1 MKKRAVRKDFYME
14 IKKSMGRFLSIFF
27 IVALGV
33 AFFSGIRVSEPDM
46 RLTGDAYFDN
56 YDLMDIKVQGTL
68 GITQEDVSALKRMEQ
83 VAYAK
88 PGYSVDVL
96 LTDLDESQHV
106 VHVESIL
113 KDMNEII
120 VQEGRRP
127 EKEGECIVDIDL
139 LESTG
144 YEIGDVITL
153 ESGNEEGL
161 EDTLK
166 TTQFRIVGAGSS
178 PVYVSLG
185 RGTSL
190 IGTGEVSGFAAIL
203 PDNFALEIYTEVYV
217 QVEGAKDKVA
227 FTEEYS
233 SLIDEM
239 TEQIEGIKD
248 FRCKKRYEDIREG
261 AESKLDDAKSD
272 LADGRKKIEDAKKE
286 LIDGKDEIEKA
297 KRELEDG
304 KRESEEALNAA
315 LSEIKEGEEKI
326 RDAKNQVAS
335 GWEQLE
341 IGKRTLAEKEA
352 ELAKG
357 EAQYKEGAKQLAAG
371 REELRGKEEE
381 YLAQANAA
389 RAALEEGKQKLE
401 AWLTPLEEKL
411 ELLTLEIEQLKAEGK
426 IEEAAMQQAIYDQ
439 IAEQVEAAEA
449 AYEAQRQTVEQGL
462 LEGAS
467 GIEAA
472 KAVLKEHEEQ
482 LEGVRQQLEAGKEE
496 IAKGKNN
503 LEISR
508 NDLIAAEDEI
518 KINESKLAKGRI
530 DYEVGKKE
538 AEARLADGE
547 QKIKE
552 GESELEDGERELK
565 KGEEELKEGEQK
577 VADAEA
583 EIAKIEMPKWY
594 VQDRDSLPE
603 HSSFGENADRMKA
616 IGQVFPVLF
625 FLVAALISLTTM
637 TRMVEEQRTHIGTM
651 KALGYGKRTIA
662 GKYLKYAFLATVG
675 GSILG
680 GLIGE
685 KVISYIII
693 IAYRIIY
700 PHMDTMEIPYQAGY
714 ILQAGLAALACTM
727 LATILACYKEL
738 AAQPAVL
745 MRPPAPKQGKRI
757 FMERIPFIW
766 NHLSFIWKSTIR
778 NLFRYKKRFFMT
790 VFGIGGCMALMIVG
804 FGLKD
809 SIFDVGQ
816 LQYKEI
822 QLYDATIYLRDDI
835 SLEEE
840 EAMFAAIH
848 REQGIQEYSRGLI
861 KSVEGS
867 EEKGAKDK
875 EELYLYVYENMEQ
888 VEDFQVFR
896 DRVSHEMYEL
906 TDDGVILTEKMAKN
920 LNAKKGDRIWLTLDG
935 SETEVTVTDICEN
948 YMSHYVYMTPK
959 FYETL
964 YKEKPEYNSV
974 AFKMEEYDEDELY
987 ELGKTLL
994 KEQGVLN
1001 VSYTSSV
1008 KDKLDDMLKSLNL
1021 VIVVLIVSAGMLAF
1035 VVLYNLN
1042 NINTNER
1049 RRELATLKVL
1059 GFYDGEVGAYVYR
1072 ENILLTLI
1080 GGIAGI
1086 VMGKMLHGFIIVT
1099 VEVEQVMFGRNVDL
1113 SSFLYSFAFTI
1124 GFTCF
1129 VNWIMY
1135 FKLKRINMVESLKS
1149 VE

>member
-14 IKKSMGRFLSIFF
+14 IKKSRGRFLSIFF

-46 RLTGDAYFDN
+46 RLTGDVYFDN

-203 PDNFALEIYTEVYV
+203 PDNFALEVYTEVYV

-227 FTEEYS
+227 FIEEYS

-239 TEQIEGIKD
+239 IEQIEGIKD
-248 FRCKKRYEDIREG
+248 FRCKKRYEDIREE

-472 KAVLKEHEEQ
+472 KAVPKEHEEQ

-518 KINESKLAKGRI
+518 KINESKLVKGRI
-530 DYEVGKKE
+530 DYEAGKKE

-822 QLYDATIYLRDDI
+822 QLYDAIIYLRDDI

-875 EELYLYVYENMEQ
+875 EELYLYVYGNMEQ

-994 KEQGVLN
+994 KEEGVLN

-1042 NINTNER
+1042 NININER

>member
-56 YDLMDIKVQGTL
+56 YDLMDIKVQGTF
-68 GITQEDVSALKRMEQ
+68 GITQVDVSALKRMEQ
-83 VAYAK
+83 VAYAE

-144 YEIGDVITL
+144 YEIGDMITL

-203 PDNFALEIYTEVYV
+203 PDNFALEVYTEVYV

-248 FRCKKRYEDIREG
+248 FRCKKRYEDIREE

-401 AWLTPLEEKL
+401 AWLTPLKEKL

-472 KAVLKEHEEQ
+472 KAVLKEREEQ
-482 LEGVRQQLEAGKEE
+482 LEGVRQQLEDGKEE
-496 IAKGKNN
+496 IAKGKNK

-518 KINESKLAKGRI
+518 KINEAKLAKGRI
-530 DYEVGKKE
+530 DYEAGKKE
-538 AEARLADGE
+538 AEAKLADGE

-577 VADAEA
+577 VAMQ
-583 EIAKIEMPKWY
+583 KQKL
-594 VQDRDSLPE
+594 R
-603 HSSFGENADRMKA
+603 R
-616 IGQVFPVLF
+616 
-625 FLVAALISLTTM
+625 
-637 TRMVEEQRTHIGTM
+637 
-651 KALGYGKRTIA
+651 
-662 GKYLKYAFLATVG
+662 LKCQNG
-675 GSILG
+675 M
-680 GLIGE
+680 
-685 KVISYIII
+685 
-693 IAYRIIY
+693 YRIGI
-700 PHMDTMEIPYQAGY
+700 HCRNT
-714 ILQAGLAALACTM
+714 
-727 LATILACYKEL
+727 
-738 AAQPAVL
+738 AVSE
-745 MRPPAPKQGKRI
+745 KTQ
-757 FMERIPFIW
+757 
-766 NHLSFIWKSTIR
+766 
-778 NLFRYKKRFFMT
+778 
-790 VFGIGGCMALMIVG
+790 IV
-804 FGLKD
+804 
-809 SIFDVGQ
+809 
-816 LQYKEI
+816 
-822 QLYDATIYLRDDI
+822 
-835 SLEEE
+835 
-840 EAMFAAIH
+840 
-848 REQGIQEYSRGLI
+848 
-861 KSVEGS
+861 
-867 EEKGAKDK
+867 
-875 EELYLYVYENMEQ
+875 
-888 VEDFQVFR
+888 
-896 DRVSHEMYEL
+896 
-906 TDDGVILTEKMAKN
+906 
-920 LNAKKGDRIWLTLDG
+920 
-935 SETEVTVTDICEN
+935 
-948 YMSHYVYMTPK
+948 
-959 FYETL
+959 
-964 YKEKPEYNSV
+964 
-974 AFKMEEYDEDELY
+974 
-987 ELGKTLL
+987 
-994 KEQGVLN
+994 
-1001 VSYTSSV
+1001 
-1008 KDKLDDMLKSLNL
+1008 
-1021 VIVVLIVSAGMLAF
+1021 
-1035 VVLYNLN
+1035 
-1042 NINTNER
+1042 
-1049 RRELATLKVL
+1049 
-1059 GFYDGEVGAYVYR
+1059 
-1072 ENILLTLI
+1072 
-1080 GGIAGI
+1080 
-1086 VMGKMLHGFIIVT
+1086 
-1099 VEVEQVMFGRNVDL
+1099 
-1113 SSFLYSFAFTI
+1113 
-1124 GFTCF
+1124 
-1129 VNWIMY
+1129 
-1135 FKLKRINMVESLKS
+1135 
-1149 VE
+1149 

>member
-1 MKKRAVRKDFYME
+1 M
-14 IKKSMGRFLSIFF
+14 
-27 IVALGV
+27 
-33 AFFSGIRVSEPDM
+33 
-46 RLTGDAYFDN
+46 
-56 YDLMDIKVQGTL
+56 
-68 GITQEDVSALKRMEQ
+68 
-83 VAYAK
+83 
-88 PGYSVDVL
+88 
-96 LTDLDESQHV
+96 
-106 VHVESIL
+106 
-113 KDMNEII
+113 
-120 VQEGRRP
+120 
-127 EKEGECIVDIDL
+127 
-139 LESTG
+139 
-144 YEIGDVITL
+144 
-153 ESGNEEGL
+153 
-161 EDTLK
+161 
-166 TTQFRIVGAGSS
+166 
-178 PVYVSLG
+178 
-185 RGTSL
+185 
-190 IGTGEVSGFAAIL
+190 
-203 PDNFALEIYTEVYV
+203 
-217 QVEGAKDKVA
+217 
-227 FTEEYS
+227 
-233 SLIDEM
+233 
-239 TEQIEGIKD
+239 
-248 FRCKKRYEDIREG
+248 
-261 AESKLDDAKSD
+261 
-272 LADGRKKIEDAKKE
+272 
-286 LIDGKDEIEKA
+286 
-297 KRELEDG
+297 
-304 KRESEEALNAA
+304 
-315 LSEIKEGEEKI
+315 
-326 RDAKNQVAS
+326 AS

-518 KINESKLAKGRI
+518 KINESKLVKGRI
-530 DYEVGKKE
+530 DYEAGKKE

-757 FMERIPFIW
+757 FMERIP
-766 NHLSFIWKSTIR
+766 FIWKSTIR